1 MSLHVYTAQRDL
13 YAGRDILDLTTLT
26 NKSRAFLGDEHTACP
41 AAQSAGPRTR
51 DRYLACLR
59 LSYRAQRL
67 TWQAILARA
76 RLVIVCSCPPGRLT
90 CRRYVLADVF
100 GTLGASLGG
109 EIRRTDLAR
118 APSSSHRRG
127 MS

>member
-1 MSLHVYTAQRDL
+1 MSLHVYTAQRDR

-26 NKSRAFLGDEHTACP
+26 NASRAFLGDEHTACP
-41 AAQSAGPRTR
+41 AAQSAGPRAR

-109 EIRRTDLAR
+109 EIRRTNLAR

>member
-26 NKSRAFLGDEHTACP
+26 NRSCAFLCAEHMGCPTAHDT
-41 AAQSAGPRTR
+41 GPRVR
-51 DRYLACLR
+51 DRYLAFLR
-59 LSYRAQRL
+59 RSYRAQRL
-67 TWQAILARA
+67 TWQTVLARS

-109 EIRRTDLAR
+109 EIRRTNLAR

>member
-1 MSLHVYTAQRDL
+1 MAVHVYTAQRDR
-13 YAGRDILDLTTLT
+13 YAGRDILDLTMLT
-26 NKSRAFLGDEHTACP
+26 SMSRAFFGNEHTTCP
-41 AAQSAGPRTR
+41 TAQSAGPHARE
-51 DRYLACLR
+51 RYLACLR

-76 RLVIVCSCPPGRLT
+76 RLVIVCACPPGRLT

-109 EIRRTDLAR
+109 EIRCTDLAR
-118 APSSSHRRG
+118 VPSSSHRRG